1 MHDVAG
7 RLTSLH
13 DQLNQYVYL
22 TENLQELRTNVQQ
35 IQNLHSNVEQEKS
48 TIGDLVERANQ
59 TNPQLATLSQDLE
72 EKRVE
77 VSIYNSLRLT
87 LFIFSIRFPRSIVDL
102 AISSNDSFNK
112 SIISIRNTHVSLN
125 GSIRT
130 TRKSNE
136 IYN

>member
-112 SIISIRNTHVSLN
+112 SIISIRNTHVLLN

-130 TRKSNE
+130 TQKSNE